1 MPQKSGG
8 GALAMISKPALIMT
22 ESVKDHDALVSAL
35 QQALKPRDVIED
47 LFVADIAAIVS
58 ETLRYRRCKAA
69 LINTAFRDALRRL
82 MFQFWKDANETA
94 SLQGCE
100 LLAFE
105 WFTDPKAKQDVA
117 EILGKFD
124 LDETA
129 IEAEAIRSLAPE
141 LEVLDRMLSSLE
153 VRRERA
159 IRGIAEYRKN
169 FAERVREVSDR
180 IIESGPILR
189 LGKNIAGQRS
199 A

>member
-82 MFQFWKDANETA
+82 MIQFWKDANETA
-94 SLQGCE
+94 SFQGCE
-100 LLAFE
+100 LLAFD
-105 WFTDPKAKQDVA
+105 WFTDPKAKRYVA
-117 EILGKFD
+117 EILGRFD